1 MRIKSLIQWG
11 VFLMLLYFV
20 AGCTDRMQYAF
31 SGKVFRYPDAKLVNL
46 MHLKGGCYAEL
57 ETNDS
62 WKNVLDYYKSHMRK
76 KGWSIR
82 VERESVSNPK
92 DDSESSAFLA
102 LFKDNTGLMIDT
114 YTPVNGGKTQ
124 IALFM
129 GDTDE

>member
-1 MRIKSLIQWG
+1 MKIKPFIQFGIYWA
-11 VFLMLLYFV
+11 LLCV
-20 AGCTDRMQYAF
+20 VGGCADRMPYAF
-31 SGKVFRYPDAKLVNL
+31 NGKVSRYPDAKIVNL
-46 MHLKGGCYAEL
+46 MNLKGGCYAQL

-62 WKNVLDYYKSHMRK
+62 WKNVLNYYKSHMSK
-76 KGWSIR
+76 KGGSVR
-82 VERESVSNPK
+82 VERESASNPK

-114 YTPVNGGKTQ
+114 YTPNNGGKTQ